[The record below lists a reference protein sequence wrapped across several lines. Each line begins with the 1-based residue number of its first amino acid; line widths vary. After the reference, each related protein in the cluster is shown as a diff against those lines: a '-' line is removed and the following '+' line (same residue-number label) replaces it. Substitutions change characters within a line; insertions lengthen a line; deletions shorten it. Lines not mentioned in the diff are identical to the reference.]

1 METFNDIKL
10 SKQITKSLSELGFIK
25 PTPIQAKTIPLLM
38 DSNNDLIGSAQT
50 GTGKTAAFGIPS
62 IHLTDLSDSRTQTLI
77 LCPTRELC
85 MQVTSDIKTY
95 SKYVDNLGVV
105 PIYGGASMEVQ
116 IRAIKRRSQIVV
128 GTPGRTKDLLKR
140 KKLFIDRVERVILD
154 EADEMLSMGFKDD
167 LDFILSKIST
177 DNQKLFFSATMPK
190 KLSSI
195 VKQYM
200 NNPVTV
206 AVDPVNTASTNVK
219 HIVHM
224 VQARD
229 RYEVVK
235 RIADINPT
243 IYGIVFCRTRRETKD
258 IASKLVYDGYNA
270 DALHGDLSQS
280 QRDDVMRKFRKG
292 QLQLLVATDVASR
305 GLDVNDLSHIINF
318 NLPDDPEV
326 YTHRSGRTGR
336 AGRKGIS
343 IAIVHSRE
351 TRKVRDIEKLS
362 GVRFEKKLVPT
373 GEDICKKQLFSLIEK
388 IKSVQVDN
396 EKIEPFLDTINEKL
410 EGLSREQLIKQF
422 VSAEFNRFVSY
433 YKNARDIN
441 INSKDS
447 RDGGGRKNRSNRD
460 RSRNSRDKSRNNKD
474 RSSRVKFSRF
484 HINVGSKNNVNP
496 VKLIGLIN
504 DNLKSKNMEIG
515 KIEIMKGFSFFE
527 IDEKFSKSLAGAL
540 NGKNFN
546 GTIVKIEGSRPAPA
560 NRKDRTRKDSYKKSK
575 SSNRPKNR
583 LKRSMDN
590 RKFRK
595 KKN

>member
-10 SKQITKSLSELGFIK
+10 SKQITKSLSELGFVK

-105 PIYGGASMEVQ
+105 PIYGGASMDVQ
-116 IRAIKRRSQIVV
+116 IRAIKKRAQIVV

-351 TRKVRDIEKLS
+351 NRKVRDIEKLS

-460 RSRNSRDKSRNNKD
+460 RPRNNRDKSRNNKD

>member
-10 SKQITKSLSELGFIK
+10 SKQITKSLSELGFVK

-116 IRAIKRRSQIVV
+116 IRAIKKRSQIVV

-441 INSKDS
+441 INLKDS

>member
-10 SKQITKSLSELGFIK
+10 SKQIAKSLNELGFVK

-116 IRAIKRRSQIVV
+116 IRAIKKRSQIVV

-140 KKLFIDRVERVILD
+140 KKHFIDKVERVILD

-206 AVDPVNTASTNVK
+206 AVDPVNTASSNVK

-292 QLQLLVATDVASR
+292 QFQLLVATDVASR

>member
-10 SKQITKSLSELGFIK
+10 SKQITKSLSELGFVK

-116 IRAIKRRSQIVV
+116 IRAIKKRSQIVV

-460 RSRNSRDKSRNNKD
+460 RSRNNRDKSRNNKN